1 MNKET
6 FEQGNSGHGN
16 GGVEFEREDLSTR
29 GVFGFMIGLGVTGII
44 IYFIIVGM
52 YSFLDKYERSQMTT
66 SSPLVTSPSVMSRV
80 VTAADVE
87 KTFKENGEPMLEIDE
102 RGQFRDFLMAQEK
115 ELNSYGW
122 VDENAGVAHIPI
134 EKAMSLIVQQGIP
147 VLPQSMTQSMT
158 RGAKTPANAA
168 GLQAPKQPANTPQ

>member
-1 MNKET
+1 MNNESI
-6 FEQGNSGHGN
+6 EHGNSGNGN

-66 SSPLVTSPSVMSRV
+66 SSPLVTSPNVMSRV

-102 RGQFRDFLMAQEK
+102 RGQLRDFLMAQEK

-134 EKAMSLIVQQGIP
+134 DKAMSLIVQQGIP
-147 VLPQSMTQSMT
+147 VMPQSMEHVAAQGSK
-158 RGAKTPANAA
+158 APASAA
-168 GLQAPKQPANTPQ
+168 GSQAPKQTANTPQ

>member
-1 MNKET
+1 MNKEPI
-6 FEQGNSGHGN
+6 EHGNGGNEN
-16 GGVEFEREDLSTR
+16 GGVEFEREDLSTK
-29 GVFGFMIGLGVTGII
+29 GVFGFMIGLGFTGII

-52 YSFLDKYERSQMTT
+52 YSFLDRYERSQMTT

-80 VTAADVE
+80 VTSADVE

-102 RGQFRDFLMAQEK
+102 RGQLRDFLMAQEK

-134 EKAMSLIVQQGIP
+134 EKAMSMIVQQGIP
-147 VLPQSMTQSMT
+147 VLPQSMAQGTTQ
-158 RGAKTPANAA
+158 GAKAPANAA
-168 GLQAPKQPANTPQ
+168 GSQAPKQPATTPR